1 MQKLRCYRQ
10 YFGLSAVA
18 LSAAVLAAGAPPA
31 TTAPTSDEAIAQYRA
46 MFGDDN
52 PAELWESRGKEL
64 WETAR
69 GPKHVALA
77 AVCDL
82 GLGAGV
88 GAGAYARLPRYF
100 QDTKRV
106 EDMESRLFDCMTDL
120 QGFERDALIANRFGD
135 GAHRSDLEAL
145 MAYLVAQSRG
155 SKVTLPMR
163 LAQEKEAY
171 EIGRAIFYYRAG
183 THDFA
188 CSTCHSESGKR
199 IRLQNLPNLIDRHD
213 AQYAYTTWP
222 SYRVSQGEL
231 RTMEWRVAD
240 CFRQQRL
247 PELQYGSP
255 AAIALTMFL
264 AKNAEGGVMNAPAI
278 KR

>member
-1 MQKLRCYRQ
+1 MRRTIIY
-10 YFGLSAVA
+10 GLAVG
-18 LSAAVLAAGAPPA
+18 AAVLCTAALATNAPPA
-31 TTAPTSDEAIAQYRA
+31 AGSSDDAIAQYRA

-52 PAELWESRGKEL
+52 PAELWESRGKDM
-64 WETAR
+64 WEAAR

-77 AVCDL
+77 AMCDL

-88 GAGAYARLPRYF
+88 SVGAYARLPRYF

-106 EDMESRLFDCMTDL
+106 EDMESRLLGCMTEL
-120 QGFERDALIANRFGD
+120 QGFDRDTLLASRFGD
-135 GAHRSDLEAL
+135 GARRSDLEAL
-145 MAYLVAQSRG
+145 MAYLVSQSRNA
-155 SKVTLPMR
+155 KIVLPLTHAR
-163 LAQEKEAY
+163 EKEAY
-171 EIGRAIFYYRAG
+171 DVGRAIFFYRAG
-183 THDFA
+183 THDFS
-188 CSTCHSESGKR
+188 CSTCHSESSKR
-199 IRLQNLPNLIDRHD
+199 IRLQNLPNLTEPQD
-213 AQYAYTTWP
+213 AQAAYTTWP

-231 RTMEWRVAD
+231 RTMEWRLAD

-264 AKNAEGGVMNAPAI
+264 AKNAEGGVMHAPAI